1 MAICGDC
8 DGAQWATAVQG
19 SLSVLTQR
27 LALLREH
34 GGDILVQSHPG
45 KGSTFTLRL
54 PLRSPFVQESLHTRT
69 VPVLPRE
76 EGGSFPSGKLP

>member
-1 MAICGDC
+1 
-8 DGAQWATAVQG
+8 
-19 SLSVLTQR
+19 LTQR

-45 KGSTFTLRL
+45 KGSTFTLR
-54 PLRSPFVQESLHTRT
+54 SPFVHEPQHTRT